1 MADSL
6 DGKVAIVTGG
16 GSGIGE
22 ALSVELG
29 RRGALVTVADIRKDD
44 AERVAALI
52 AANGGKAQAQIVDV
66 AVEQDVR
73 GLIEETAVTHGRLD
87 YVFNNAGI
95 AIGGDARD
103 LTLDQWR
110 QVLDVNLY
118 GVLYGTFAAYPI
130 MVKQGYGSI
139 VNTASAAGLVPLP
152 MVGAYT
158 TAKHAVVGFSRA
170 LRLEAAG
177 LGVQVSVVC
186 PGWVRTRIFEHSI
199 TVNLPDELKTP
210 QRVAM
215 IEPDRAAR
223 EILEGVARNREI
235 IIFPAMIR
243 RLWRLHFFLP
253 GVVYRRMLHRI
264 SEARKQRIEP
274 GAGM

>member
-1 MADSL
+1 
-6 DGKVAIVTGG
+6 
-16 GSGIGE
+16 
-22 ALSVELG
+22 
-29 RRGALVTVADIRKDD
+29 VTVADIRRDD

-52 AANGGKAQAQIVDV
+52 VANGGNAQAQAVDV
-66 AVEQDVR
+66 AIEQDVR
-73 GLIEETAVTHGRLD
+73 SLIEETVAAYGRLD

-95 AIGGDARD
+95 AIGGEARD
-103 LTLDQWR
+103 LTIDQWR

-118 GVLYGTFAAYPI
+118 GVLYGTLAAYPI

-177 LGVQVSVVC
+177 LGVHVNVVC
-186 PGWVRTRIFEHSI
+186 PGWVRTRIFERSI
-199 TVNLPDELKTP
+199 AVNLPDQLKTP
-210 QRVAM
+210 SRVPM
-215 IEPDRAAR
+215 IGPDLAAR
-223 EILEGVARNREI
+223 EILDGVARNREI

-253 GVVYRRMLHRI
+253 DLVYRRMLHGI

-274 GAGM
+274 

>member
-22 ALSVELG
+22 ALSVELA
-29 RRGALVTVADIRKDD
+29 RRGARVTVADIRKDD

-52 AANGGKAQAQIVDV
+52 VANGGNAQAQAVDV
-66 AVEQDVR
+66 AIEQDVR
-73 GLIEETAVTHGRLD
+73 SLIEETAATYGRLD

-95 AIGGDARD
+95 AIGGEARD
-103 LTLDQWR
+103 LTIDQWR

-170 LRLEAAG
+170 LRLEAAPETG
-177 LGVQVSVVC
+177 KLSSSLPRSAGCGACTSSSQTWSTAVC
-186 PGWVRTRIFEHSI
+186 CTAS
-199 TVNLPDELKTP
+199 
-210 QRVAM
+210 
-215 IEPDRAAR
+215 AR
-223 EILEGVARNREI
+223 RESCGSSREQAV
-235 IIFPAMIR
+235 FAGPAM
-243 RLWRLHFFLP
+243 P
-253 GVVYRRMLHRI
+253 DVVPRDLSGSI
-264 SEARKQRIEP
+264 KCWS
-274 GAGM
+274 GFSTG